1 MNRERETKILR
12 ARFHMLRISIK
23 PTEQV
28 QLTEQD
34 PSTTPYVFRQAE
46 YTNMYTYI
54 WDKISA
60 QFIAIQERAIM
71 TIYKT
76 GEIN

>member
-12 ARFHMLRISIK
+12 ARFHMLRISVK

-54 WDKISA
+54 
-60 QFIAIQERAIM
+60 
-71 TIYKT
+71 
-76 GEIN
+76 